1 MLTGK
6 TIVLGV
12 TGGIAA
18 FKAASL
24 CSKLVQKG
32 ADVHV
37 IMTESAKQFITELT
51 FQSLSKNPVYSDTFD
66 ERDPSVVSH
75 IHLADE
81 ADLVLIAP
89 ATANMIAK
97 MAHGLADDM
106 LSTTLLATEAPV
118 MIAPAMN
125 VHMYAHPAVQANMRL
140 LESRGVMMIEPGE
153 GLLACGYVGKG
164 RLEEPETIVQVVER
178 FFASHNESVQGQ
190 GLLRGKKVIVTSGG
204 TVERIDPVRY
214 ITNDSSGKMGF
225 AIAKAAK
232 DMGAE
237 VHVVYGHTD
246 VEPPSDVD
254 AVKVQSAED
263 MYRAVLEHWEDSDLV
278 IKAAAVADYRPK
290 VTAASKMKKSGDT
303 MTLEL
308 VKTVDI
314 LEELGKTKTTQFLI
328 GFAAETNDVEK
339 YAQDK
344 LKRKNADLIV
354 ANDVTAEGAGF
365 RSDTNIVQV
374 YDAGGLVEQMPVMTK
389 DEVARRLLTIAAARM
404 TGALS

>member
-178 FFASHNESVQGQ
+178 FFAAHNESVQGQ

-314 LEELGKTKTTQFLI
+314 LEELGKTKTKQFLI

-365 RSDTNIVQV
+365 RSDTNIVR
-374 YDAGGLVEQMPVMTK
+374 YTMLADWSNKCP
-389 DEVARRLLTIAAARM
+389 
-404 TGALS
+404 